1 MRFGT
6 VLKFSAGVA
15 GLCCLAVLGTGM
27 SAPAAEGPPKY
38 KYDPEWPKP
47 LPNHWALGGI
57 TGLFVDKDD
66 HIWVL
71 NRPRDLK
78 EDAVAKGEAE
88 CCSAAP
94 RSTGIRYCR

>member
-1 MRFGT
+1 MIG
-6 VLKFSAGVA
+6 SA
-15 GLCCLAVLGTGM
+15 
-27 SAPAAEGPPKY
+27 APATDAPKY
-38 KYDPEWPKP
+38 KYDPDWPKP
-47 LPNHWALGGI
+47 LPNHWIVGGI

-78 EDAVAKGEAE
+78 EDSVAKGEAE

-94 RSTGIRYCR
+94 AVT